1 MGGGVRGGARGG
13 RGGARKEPVKS
24 KEDLDAEMDVY
35 MSSLIVK
42 KLKYLKLAW
51 PGQGNNLHSLLCTS
65 PINPSIYPSILTLED
80 LIKRSKQSLLLSKS

>member
-51 PGQGNNLHSLLCTS
+51 PGQS
-65 PINPSIYPSILTLED
+65 PNPPPTNQPASTALMGKYG
-80 LIKRSKQSLLLSKS
+80 

>member
-35 MSSLIVK
+35 MSSLIMK

-51 PGQGNNLHSLLCTS
+51 PGQS
-65 PINPSIYPSILTLED
+65 PNPPSTHQPASTALMG
-80 LIKRSKQSLLLSKS
+80 KNG

>member
-51 PGQGNNLHSLLCTS
+51 PGQGNNLQVHSLLCTS
-65 PINPSIYPSILTLED
+65 PCLA
-80 LIKRSKQSLLLSKS
+80 SKLCK

>member
-35 MSSLIVK
+35 MSSLIMK

-51 PGQGNNLHSLLCTS
+51 PGCGAFSLLYS
-65 PINPSIYPSILTLED
+65 F
-80 LIKRSKQSLLLSKS
+80 LLLQDYS

>member
-51 PGQGNNLHSLLCTS
+51 TGQS
-65 PINPSIYPSILTLED
+65 PNPSPTHQPASTALMG
-80 LIKRSKQSLLLSKS
+80 KNG

>member
-42 KLKYLKLAW
+42 KVKYLKLAW
-51 PGQGNNLHSLLCTS
+51 PGQS
-65 PINPSIYPSILTLED
+65 PNPPQPTNPHPL
-80 LIKRSKQSLLLSKS
+80 R